1 MIARPLWSSAADRH
15 VRKPSGRRPGG
26 RGSGRVRPLRDQER
40 HRDDPPDAPARPFL
54 PPLRPDRPVRDTF
67 LPPPTRTGITHK
79 FSIAGFE
86 GYLTANTYDDHALG
100 EPFINDVGKEALGA
114 ARRAGHV
121 HHRHLGGAAVRR
133 AARGPRA
140 QPGANELE
148 PEELHASPEFPM
160 RNRSATPSAAGSPH
174 SSAAATSRP
183 SWRFAPPT
191 PPAHH
196 PGGSRC
202 FAAPSPRSRRY
213 LPGLRRHRATHRAPV
228 RPAPAAAT
236 TPAAAGWEPRGDFFQ
251 RRPGTGGAFDDG
263 RALASRASA
272 SLINRPGFAD
282 RPRSVNFFVGT
293 SGR

>member
-26 RGSGRVRPLRDQER
+26 GGSGRVRPLRDQER
-40 HRDDPPDAPARPFL
+40 HRDDPPVAPARPFP

-67 LPPPTRTGITHK
+67 RPPPTRTGITHK

-140 QPGANELE
+140 QTGANELE
-148 PEELHASPEFPM
+148 PKGLHANPEFPM

-202 FAAPSPRSRRY
+202 FAAPSPRSRDTCPDCGGTVQRTGH
-213 LPGLRRHRATHRAPV
+213 LSDLRQLRLQHRLRLAGNLAAISSSAGPERGVHSTTDVPLRRVHLRA
-228 RPAPAAAT
+228 
-236 TPAAAGWEPRGDFFQ
+236 
-251 RRPGTGGAFDDG
+251 
-263 RALASRASA
+263 
-272 SLINRPGFAD
+272 
-282 RPRSVNFFVGT
+282 
-293 SGR
+293 